1 MAKQISP
8 INVWVNGESKVAE
21 YLQVTG
27 INDNYESSATN
38 YWALFT
44 KVVDAE
50 GDDVPGE
57 QVAQGNLV
65 IQDED
70 YVLWGDQPAM
80 QINAWIYQWSADKL
94 NLVILP

>member
-1 MAKQISP
+1 MAKKIEP

-50 GDDVPGE
+50 GVESQGE
-57 QVAQGNLV
+57 QVAQGNLT
-65 IQDED
+65 ISGQD
-70 YVLWGDQPAM
+70 YINWGDQPAM
-80 QINAWIYQWSADKL
+80 AINDWIYNWSAEKL
-94 NLVILP
+94 NLTII

>member
-8 INVWVNGESKVAE
+8 VNVWVNGESKQAE
-21 YLQVTG
+21 YFQVTG

-50 GDDVPGE
+50 GVESQGE
-57 QVAQGNLV
+57 QVAQGNLT
-65 IQDED
+65 ISGQD
-70 YVLWGDQPAM
+70 YINWGDQPAM
-80 QINAWIYQWSADKL
+80 AINAWIYNWSAEQL
-94 NLVILP
+94 NLTII